1 MNNNKLGLL
10 YSSIT
15 LLFWGILPIALKLSE
30 KFIDA
35 TSLSWFRFFIA
46 FIIIFAIQ
54 LTSKNLQQF
63 RKITKVEV
71 IKLFFAGVFLTLNY
85 VTFVLTLKYLS
96 PGEAQLNFQVAPFFL
111 AFGSLLFFKERLSAI
126 QLSCLFTLALGIIL
140 FFYPNISGHV
150 HTGNKVLIGVIIIE
164 FSALSWACYTLLQ
177 KSLMATLSTSNVLLC
192 VFGIGMVLLT
202 PLTDFTRF
210 STLTG
215 FDWSIALFCAFNTLI
230 AYSALAKALVYW
242 PAAQVSAVVAVAPVI
257 SFMSTAY
264 VVVMGWWPNII
275 KAHPLSSLSI
285 IGIIVIVGSVATM
298 QLLPHLLT
306 KNKQIKQ
313 FN

>member
-1 MNNNKLGLL
+1 MKNNKLGLL

-30 KFIDA
+30 QFIDA

-46 FIIIFAIQ
+46 FIIIFLIQ
-54 LTSKNLQQF
+54 LSAKKLRQF
-63 RKITKVEV
+63 REITLIDT
-71 IKLFFAGVFLTLNY
+71 IKLLFAGVFLTLNY

-111 AFGSLLFFKERLSAI
+111 AFGSLLFFKERLTPI
-126 QLSCLFTLALGIIL
+126 QLSCLFTLAIGIIL
-140 FFYPNISGHV
+140 FFHPNISGHIN
-150 HTGNKVLIGVIIIE
+150 TGSKVLIGVGIIE

-177 KSLMATLSTSNVLLC
+177 KSLLAKLSTSNVLLC
-192 VFGIGMVLLT
+192 VFGVGMVLLT
-202 PLTDFTRF
+202 PLTDFTRLT
-210 STLTG
+210 TLTG

-230 AYSALAKALVYW
+230 AYSALAKALVFW

-257 SFMSTAY
+257 SFISTAL
-264 VVVMGWWPNII
+264 VVTMGWWPDMI
-275 KAHPLSSLSI
+275 KSHHLSTLSI
-285 IGIIVIVGSVATM
+285 VGIIVIVGSVATM

-306 KNKQIKQ
+306 KNKQRQ
-313 FN
+313 QVS

>member
-1 MNNNKLGLL
+1 MTNNKQGLL

-46 FIIIFAIQ
+46 FIIIFVIQ
-54 LTSKNLQQF
+54 LTSNKLQQF
-63 RKITKVEV
+63 RKITTKEI
-71 IKLFFAGVFLTLNY
+71 IKLLFAGVFLTLNY

-111 AFGSLLFFKERLSAI
+111 AFGSLLFFKERLTAI
-126 QLSCLFTLALGIIL
+126 QLSCLFTLAIGIII
-140 FFYPNISGHV
+140 FFHPNISGHIN
-150 HTGNKVLIGVIIIE
+150 TGSKTLIGVGIIE

-177 KSLMATLSTSNVLLC
+177 KSLMAKISTSNVLLC
-192 VFGIGMVLLT
+192 VFGVGMVLLA
-202 PLTDFTRF
+202 PLTDFTRLT
-210 STLTG
+210 TLTG

-230 AYSALAKALVYW
+230 AYSALAKALVFW

-257 SFMSTAY
+257 SFISTAA
-264 VVVMGWWPNII
+264 VVAMGWWPNTIQ
-275 KAHPLSSLSI
+275 APHLNTLSI

-313 FN
+313 PN

>member
-1 MNNNKLGLL
+1 MTNNKLGLL

-46 FIIIFAIQ
+46 FIILFILQ
-54 LTSKNLQQF
+54 LTSNNLQQF
-63 RKITKVEV
+63 RKITRKEI
-71 IKLFFAGVFLTLNY
+71 IKLLFAGVFLTLNY
-85 VTFVLTLKYLS
+85 VTFVLALKYLS

-111 AFGSLLFFKERLSAI
+111 AFGSLLFFKERLTAI
-126 QLSCLFTLALGIIL
+126 QLSCLFTLAVGIIL
-140 FFYPNISGHV
+140 FFHPHISGHIN
-150 HTGNKVLIGVIIIE
+150 TDSKVLIGVGIIE

-177 KSLMATLSTSNVLLC
+177 KSLMAKISTSNVLLC

-202 PLTDFTRF
+202 PLTDFTQF
-210 STLTG
+210 TVLTT

-230 AYSALAKALVYW
+230 AYSALAKALVFW

-257 SFMSTAY
+257 SFMSTAF
-264 VVVMGWWPNII
+264 VVTMGWWPNII
-275 KAHPLSSLSI
+275 KAAHLTSLSI

-298 QLLPHLLT
+298 QLLPHLLK
-306 KNKQIKQ
+306 KNKPIEQL
-313 FN
+313 N